1 MLTASAETRCTYLGV
16 ARVNACA
23 VRGQERQ
30 ARGDA
35 REEVVARELVVG
47 EDALR
52 AGAGGTLGPACAK
65 VREGLHMMRVTV
77 RTLYHTR
84 CVAGAPRVRCVVR
97 VRVGVRDR
105 QR

>member
-52 AGAGGTLGPACAK
+52 AGAGGTLEACLRK
-65 VREGLHMMRVTV
+65 SEG
-77 RTLYHTR
+77 
-84 CVAGAPRVRCVVR
+84 GAAA
-97 VRVGVRDR
+97 
-105 QR
+105 